1 MIPLAEIIR
10 QHEADYRARYGQ
22 QLTPERGKALGAMQH
37 CRSTMAPHLLA
48 ACPDCA
54 ERRLIPHSCGHRSCP
69 HCQHHESEQ
78 WLARQRRLQVPAEYF
93 LLTFTSPGELRPL
106 AFRQARAVYAALFA
120 AAWASVP
127 TFCRNDRKL
136 KGEAGAVAVL
146 HTHSRRLDL
155 HPHIHLAMPAATL
168 DPKAR
173 RWRTKNGYLFNN
185 QALAKVFR
193 GKLLAA
199 LKQEG
204 LTLPSQLPK
213 KWVADCKSVGNGEK
227 ALVYLGRYLYRGVL
241 RESDIRS
248 CENGQVS
255 FRYRDSQS
263 SEMKVRTL
271 PGADFLRL
279 ILQHVLP
286 KGFRRSR
293 NYGFPHPNRKKPDCL
308 AAPRPQDRTAH
319 AAHRETPAG
328 VSLPLLRYADADH
341 PVADSGQRGQTTKF
355 GADGADG
362 RVNHGHGKDGS
373 PAGAAVA
380 LGLRMPKNPVLTARF
395 A

>member
-1 MIPLAEIIR
+1 MITLAEIIR
-10 QHEADYRARYGQ
+10 RFEADYRARYGH
-22 QLTPERGKALGAMQH
+22 QLTPERGTALRAMQY

-69 HCQHHESEQ
+69 HCQHHEGEQ
-78 WLARQRRLQVPAEYF
+78 WLERQRRLQVPAEYF
-93 LLTFTSPGELRPL
+93 LLTFTLPGELRPL
-106 AFRQARAVYAALFA
+106 AFRHARMVYAALFA
-120 AAWASVP
+120 AAWATVQA
-127 TFCRNDRKL
+127 FCRNDRQL

-155 HPHIHLAMPAATL
+155 HPHVHLAMPAATL
-168 DPKAR
+168 DAKMR
-173 RWRTKNGYLFNN
+173 RWRTKRGYLFNH

-199 LKQEG
+199 LKQAG
-204 LTLPSQLPK
+204 LSLPSQLPG

-241 RESDIRS
+241 RESDILA

-263 SEMKVRTL
+263 GETKVRTL

-293 NYGFPHPNRKKPDCL
+293 NYGFLHPNRKTL
-308 AAPRPQDRTAH
+308 IALLHLVLRITPRPPPPDKPRPAFLCPCCGTPMQVIRRRIPARAVSRRSSVLIAETA
-319 AAHRETPAG
+319 
-328 VSLPLLRYADADH
+328 V
-341 PVADSGQRGQTTKF
+341 
-355 GADGADG
+355 
-362 RVNHGHGKDGS
+362 
-373 PAGAAVA
+373 
-380 LGLRMPKNPVLTARF
+380 
-395 A
+395 

>member
-10 QHEADYRARYGQ
+10 RFEADYRARYSQ
-22 QLTPERGKALGAMQH
+22 QLTPERGTALRAMQH

-69 HCQHHESEQ
+69 HCQHHESER
-78 WLARQRRLQVPAEYF
+78 WLERQRRLQVPAEYF
-93 LLTFTSPGELRPL
+93 LLTFTLPGELRPL
-106 AFRQARAVYAALFA
+106 AFQYPRMVYAALFA
-120 AAWASVP
+120 AAWATVHA
-127 TFCRNDRKL
+127 FCRNDRQL

-155 HPHIHLAMPAATL
+155 HPHVHLAMPAATL
-168 DPKAR
+168 DPKNR
-173 RWRTKNGYLFNN
+173 RWRTKRGYLFNH

-193 GKLLAA
+193 GKLLAG
-199 LKQEG
+199 LKDEG
-204 LTLPSQLPK
+204 LSLPAQLPT

-227 ALVYLGRYLYRGVL
+227 ALLYLGRYLYRGVL
-241 RESDIRS
+241 RESDILS
-248 CENGQVS
+248 SENGQVS

-263 SEMKVRTL
+263 GETKVRTL

-293 NYGFPHPNRKKPDCL
+293 NYGFLHPNRKSLIALLHIVLKI
-308 AAPRPQDRTAH
+308 APRILPSEKPRPAFLCPCCGTPMQIIRRRIPANVVRRRSSAPMAETA
-319 AAHRETPAG
+319 
-328 VSLPLLRYADADH
+328 V
-341 PVADSGQRGQTTKF
+341 
-355 GADGADG
+355 
-362 RVNHGHGKDGS
+362 
-373 PAGAAVA
+373 
-380 LGLRMPKNPVLTARF
+380 
-395 A
+395 